1 MTTIGNIGIGLFIL
15 LLLWIGTLII
25 FVIGVK
31 LQSNLSWIALVLA
44 TFITVVLLLF
54 PINKNLLEEEV
65 DINVSKVLKT
75 NYDKFLAIIIFRKRI
90 TVSSTKTFCL

>member
-1 MTTIGNIGIGLFIL
+1 MFPFKKKYIFLDMTTIGNIGIGLFIL

-44 TFITVVLLLF
+44 SLITVVLLLF
-54 PINKNLLEEEV
+54 PTNKSLLEKEI
-65 DINVSKVLKT
+65 DINVSNILKSE
-75 NYDKFLAIIIFRKRI
+75 YDKFCTEYF
-90 TVSSTKTFCL
+90 